1 MKKTIILALTLLL
14 LIGCRHNRAVSP
26 RLVELDS
33 LIAVAPDSAAALLEA
48 IPSDSLTDPE
58 NRAYHALL
66 LTQAKYKADIH
77 AFCLDTINLA
87 VSHYSD
93 GHDIEKQTRSILYKG
108 CIFEELPQPDSA
120 LYYFKAAEDLA
131 AQSGDI
137 YNRGYAFMRMA
148 WLYQE
153 QNSGE
158 TNIHA
163 INKYRRAIDLLNQAN
178 AVDKQLACM
187 LEVSSLYYPIKPD
200 SALVFVE
207 KVRQKALSIAD
218 SASILTAMR
227 INAQILLDLNKY
239 EESKSLAMTVISHA
253 TDPADRYNSFLIASQ
268 AFSHMG
274 QIDSA
279 EFCLACAEQPTSKRD
294 SVVMYRAKAE
304 LMQEKDDLQNY
315 ILYSEKAVNMAGD
328 LEKHAYRCGLDVFEK
343 KIDKQYEKAR
353 LEKQRVSSVRI
364 ILLALFLCSLLAIVV
379 VLIQKRRSETEQM
392 AKELQSDLMKLQ
404 TEFDN
409 MKVESQHKMSMMD
422 TKLRN
427 GDHEKEELQK
437 QLQQECDTNAKLKLS
452 LRVLNEELKSV
463 IDISSPDY
471 KPSHLSEWIELFV
484 TFVNKCN
491 SKKQKNRQVANLV
504 NIEIFSDEM
513 LSFLREYIDL
523 KYPKLVEIISSA
535 EYSLSERDI
544 NIACMHFAG
553 YSNATIKAYMNA
565 TNEHSVTTRK
575 RIIAK
580 QILHNSA
587 RIDDLLTAF

>member
-1 MKKTIILALTLLL
+1 
-14 LIGCRHNRAVSP
+14 
-26 RLVELDS
+26 
-33 LIAVAPDSAAALLEA
+33 
-48 IPSDSLTDPE
+48 
-58 NRAYHALL
+58 
-66 LTQAKYKADIH
+66 
-77 AFCLDTINLA
+77 
-87 VSHYSD
+87 
-93 GHDIEKQTRSILYKG
+93 
-108 CIFEELPQPDSA
+108 
-120 LYYFKAAEDLA
+120 
-131 AQSGDI
+131 
-137 YNRGYAFMRMA
+137 
-148 WLYQE
+148 
-153 QNSGE
+153 
-158 TNIHA
+158 
-163 INKYRRAIDLLNQAN
+163 
-178 AVDKQLACM
+178 
-187 LEVSSLYYPIKPD
+187 
-200 SALVFVE
+200 
-207 KVRQKALSIAD
+207 
-218 SASILTAMR
+218 
-227 INAQILLDLNKY
+227 
-239 EESKSLAMTVISHA
+239 
-253 TDPADRYNSFLIASQ
+253 
-268 AFSHMG
+268 
-274 QIDSA
+274 
-279 EFCLACAEQPTSKRD
+279 
-294 SVVMYRAKAE
+294 
-304 LMQEKDDLQNY
+304 
-315 ILYSEKAVNMAGD
+315 
-328 LEKHAYRCGLDVFEK
+328 
-343 KIDKQYEKAR
+343 
-353 LEKQRVSSVRI
+353 
-364 ILLALFLCSLLAIVV
+364 
-379 VLIQKRRSETEQM
+379 M